1 MYNPQ
6 PSLLAGRAPGKAPK
20 GQGAFADERTG
31 NEQIRELLRTFG
43 LRTSLIRLK
52 VIDALHA
59 ADRNG
64 RSIGVRGVH
73 AQLEQLD
80 IPLSFLSVRE
90 VLKRLC
96 SEGVIQLGSDKCYS
110 LAPRRAPYWNKRPRA
125 ERLAGQAWP
134 ARAGQGL
141 TLRRRMPLITTTT
154 TAMAMAS
161 IWNVCSLIVPCFC
174 RWDRPSIR
182 PSTTSMIRSEY
193 LRRCTCVIEGSL
205 QHQGQMA
212 RNEPRQ

>member
-6 PSLLAGRAPGKAPK
+6 PGLQRIPGLDAARAGAATSPQVRA
-20 GQGAFADERTG
+20 G

-64 RSIGVRGVH
+64 RSIGVRGIH

-96 SEGVIQLGSDKCYS
+96 AEGVISLGNDKCYS
-110 LAPRRAPYWNKRPRA
+110 LNP
-125 ERLAGQAWP
+125 E
-134 ARAGQGL
+134 ARAVLEQ
-141 TLRRRMPLITTTT
+141 TT
-154 TAMAMAS
+154 
-161 IWNVCSLIVPCFC
+161 
-174 RWDRPSIR
+174 
-182 PSTTSMIRSEY
+182 
-193 LRRCTCVIEGSL
+193 
-205 QHQGQMA
+205 
-212 RNEPRQ
+212 PR

>member
-6 PSLLAGRAPGKAPK
+6 SSIQAGHAPGKAP
-20 GQGAFADERTG
+20 QEQDALADERTG

-52 VIDALHA
+52 VIDALHVA
-59 ADRNG
+59 QRSG

-96 SEGVIQLGSDKCYS
+96 AEGVIQLGSDKCYS
-110 LAPRRAPYWNKRPRA
+110 LNP
-125 ERLAGQAWP
+125 Q
-134 ARAGQGL
+134 ARAVLEQ
-141 TLRRRMPLITTTT
+141 TQ
-154 TAMAMAS
+154 S
-161 IWNVCSLIVPCFC
+161 S
-174 RWDRPSIR
+174 
-182 PSTTSMIRSEY
+182 
-193 LRRCTCVIEGSL
+193 
-205 QHQGQMA
+205 
-212 RNEPRQ
+212 